1 MLTRTMILALS
12 LTIGGLPAV
21 AAETESASATVR
33 VDDLDLT
40 RATDRERL
48 DVRLKNAARRVCH
61 SGLRGLTEATRT
73 SLCVSAALAHAE
85 PQAARAIAQAQGGTR
100 LALLMVQA
108 AR

>member
-12 LTIGGLPAV
+12 LTIGSLPAV
-21 AAETESASATVR
+21 AAESAAATVR